1 MTSTS
6 SETRPFS
13 SADLGTVVVLPW
25 SGENA
30 DGVDIPHLLVC
41 SLGNAEG
48 GPEVTSAAVERLLT
62 GNGLPVGRELVDGIA
77 RPSLPV
83 GLLVVAGQAVLT
95 MPRLNVQ
102 CTVPPQ
108 WLEAVEARGFAYLI
122 FTTRAW
128 TGAEP
133 GETVDPDALAEFVN
147 ADETLD
153 AAAHIV
159 LPARSLRA

>member
-6 SETRPFS
+6 SETRPFR
-13 SADLGTVVVLPW
+13 SADLGTLVVLPW

-30 DGVDIPHLLVC
+30 AGVDIPHLLVC

-48 GPEVTSAAVERLLT
+48 GPETTSAAVERLLT
-62 GNGLPVGRELVDGIA
+62 DNGLPVGRELVDGIA

-83 GLLVVAGQAVLT
+83 SMLVVAGQAVVT
-95 MPRLNVQ
+95 MPGLRAQ
-102 CTVPPQ
+102 CTVPPE
-108 WLEAVEARGFAYLI
+108 WLEAVAARGFAYLI
-122 FTTRAW
+122 FTTRPW
-128 TGAEP
+128 PEAELGKSVEP
-133 GETVDPDALAEFVN
+133 EQLAEFVN

-153 AAAHIV
+153 AAAHLV